1 MKLFRLLTLI
11 TIAIYIR
18 TVLDNFRS
26 IMLREENGIYGKG
39 DRCFENNEEEKK
51 GEDDII
57 ERDIRRFL
65 LSNPKI

>member
-1 MKLFRLLTLI
+1 
-11 TIAIYIR
+11 
-18 TVLDNFRS
+18 
-26 IMLREENGIYGKG
+26 MLREENEIYGKG

-51 GEDDII
+51 GEDDNI